1 MRRFFSSSDPKLL
14 FTRRAF
20 LIAGAQ
26 AAGGALILGRLGYLG
41 IFRSPHYRT
50 LADGNRIKLHIL
62 LPRRGII
69 YDRHGEELAGNIS
82 SYRLTM
88 TPAQIDN
95 LPESL
100 FRISEL
106 LNIDPK
112 DSKNILKDIN
122 KHPKFTP
129 YALKQQ
135 LSWEDVCKI
144 EVNLPELSGVEIE
157 AGYQRFYLEP
167 EPFAH
172 LIGYVQAPSD
182 KDQDVDQRLS
192 SLSDY
197 RIGKV
202 GIEKSFQNVLQGVAG
217 YKEVEVN
224 AKRQIVRERKKHES
238 QNGQQLE
245 LSVSAPLQ
253 KFIYERLQ
261 QVESA
266 SVVVMDIL
274 TGEVLSLVSSP
285 SYDTNLFVNG
295 ISQKNWDALQKNPYR
310 ALTNKAIHGLYEPG
324 STFKMAVL
332 LAGLESGRVDPN
344 FQTFCH
350 GYIEVANHRF
360 HCVCRGGHG
369 VVNLKRALQ
378 VSCDVYFY
386 EIAQKIGVEILAQM
400 VRALGFGD
408 KTGIEMPAE
417 RSGLVPSKQWK
428 LEKHKQRWHI
438 GDTILLSIGQGPV
451 LATPLQLAQMMARL
465 LSGKRVVPTI
475 KKRTSAELPLFSSY
489 SFNPKYLAMIKNGID
504 AVVNEVSG
512 TAYHSRINIPG
523 LEMGGKTGTAQVRR
537 ITKLERETRILRN
550 EEIAWKERDHAL
562 FVGYAP
568 IHQPRYVTAVIV
580 EHGGWGSVVA
590 APIGRD
596 ALLKI
601 QEIMIS

>member
-1 MRRFFSSSDPKLL
+1 MKRFSSSSDPKLL

-50 LADGNRIKLHIL
+50 LADGNRVKLHIL

-69 YDRHGEELAGNIS
+69 YDRHGQELAGNIS
-82 SYRLTM
+82 SYRLTIV
-88 TPAQIDN
+88 PALADN
-95 LPESL
+95 LSTS
-100 FRISEL
+100 FSHISHL
-106 LNIDPK
+106 LNL
-112 DSKNILKDIN
+112 DSKEAEDILRDI
-122 KHPKFTP
+122 KRHSRFIP
-129 YALKQQ
+129 YVIKQH
-135 LSWEDVCKI
+135 LSWEEVCKI
-144 EVNLPELSGVEIE
+144 EVNLPELAGVEIE
-157 AGYQRFYLEP
+157 AGYQRFYLDS

-172 LIGYVQAPSD
+172 LIGYVQAPSE
-182 KDQDVDQRLS
+182 KDEVDQRLV

-202 GIEKSFQNVLQGVAG
+202 GIEKSFQETLQGVAG

-224 AKRQIVRERKKHES
+224 AKRQIVRDRRKYES
-238 QNGQQLE
+238 QNGQQLN
-245 LSVSAPLQ
+245 LSISAPLQ
-253 KFIYERLQ
+253 KFMYERLQ
-261 QVESA
+261 QVESG

-274 TGEVLSLVSSP
+274 TGEILSLVSSP
-285 SYDTNLFVNG
+285 SYNTNLFVNG
-295 ISQKNWDALQKNPYR
+295 ISKKNWNALQKSPYR

-344 FQTFCH
+344 FQTFCR

-369 VVNLKRALQ
+369 VVDLRRALQ

-386 EIAQKIGVEILAQM
+386 EIAQKIGVEILTKMA
-400 VRALGFGD
+400 RNLGFGA

-417 RSGLVPSKQWK
+417 RAGLVPSKLWK
-428 LEKHKQRWHI
+428 LERHNQRWHI
-438 GDTILLSIGQGPV
+438 GDTILLSIGQGPILV
-451 LATPLQLAQMMARL
+451 TPLQLAQMMGRL
-465 LSGKRVVPTI
+465 LTGNSVVPTI
-475 KKRTSAELPLFSSY
+475 KKRTSSELPIFSSY
-489 SFNPKYLAMIKNGID
+489 SFKSHSLALIKDGID
-504 AVVNEVSG
+504 AVINEVSG
-512 TAYHSRINIPG
+512 TAYHARINIPG
-523 LEMGGKTGTAQVRR
+523 WEMGGKTGTAQVRR

-550 EEIAWKERDHAL
+550 EELAWKERDHAL

-568 IHQPRYVTAVIV
+568 IHQPRYVTAVVV

-596 ALLKI
+596 ALLKT
-601 QEIMIS
+601 QELLAS

>member
-1 MRRFFSSSDPKLL
+1 MTRFSSSSDPKLL

-20 LIAGAQ
+20 LVAGAQ
-26 AAGGALILGRLGYLG
+26 AAGGALILVRLGYLG

-62 LPRRGII
+62 LPKRGII
-69 YDRHGEELAGNIS
+69 YDRHGQELAGNIS
-82 SYRLTM
+82 SYRLTIV
-88 TPAQIDN
+88 PALAEN
-95 LPESL
+95 LSL
-100 FRISEL
+100 NFSHISQL
-106 LNIDPK
+106 LNLN
-112 DSKNILKDIN
+112 SKETEEILKDIK
-122 KHPKFTP
+122 KHSRFTP
-129 YALKQQ
+129 YIIKHH
-135 LSWEDVCKI
+135 LSWEEVCKI
-144 EVNLPELSGVEIE
+144 EVNLPELPGVEIE
-157 AGYQRFYLEP
+157 AGYQRFYLDS

-172 LIGYVQAPSD
+172 LIGYVQTPSE
-182 KDQDVDQRLS
+182 KDEVDQRLA

-202 GIEKSFQNVLQGVAG
+202 GIEKSFQETLQGIAG

-224 AKRQIVRERKKHES
+224 AKRQIVRDRRKHDS
-238 QNGQQLE
+238 QNGQQLN
-245 LSVSAPLQ
+245 LSISAPLQ
-253 KFIYERLQ
+253 KFMHERLQ

-274 TGEVLSLVSSP
+274 TGEILTLISSP

-295 ISQKNWDALQKNPYR
+295 ISKKNWNALQKNPYR

-332 LAGLESGRVDPN
+332 LAGLESGRIEPN
-344 FQTFCH
+344 FQTFCR

-369 VVNLKRALQ
+369 VVDLRRALQ

-386 EIAQKIGVEILAQM
+386 EIAQKIGVEILAKM
-400 VRALGFGD
+400 AKNLGFGA
-408 KTGIEMPAE
+408 KTGIEMPSE
-417 RSGLVPSKQWK
+417 KTGLVPSKLWK
-428 LEKHKQRWHI
+428 LEKHNQRWHV
-438 GDTILLSIGQGPV
+438 GDTILFSIGQGPI
-451 LATPLQLAQMMARL
+451 LATPLQLAQMMGRL
-465 LSGKRVVPTI
+465 LTGKSVVPTI
-475 KKRTSAELPLFSSY
+475 QKRTSAELPVFSSY
-489 SFNPKYLAMIKNGID
+489 SFKPHNLALIKDGID
-504 AVVNEVSG
+504 AVINEVSG
-512 TAYHSRINIPG
+512 TAYHARITIPG
-523 LEMGGKTGTAQVRR
+523 WEMGGKTGTAQVRR

-550 EEIAWKERDHAL
+550 EELAWKERDHAL

-596 ALLKI
+596 ALLKA
-601 QEIMIS
+601 QELLA

>member
-1 MRRFFSSSDPKLL
+1 MKRFFSSSDPKLL

-50 LADGNRIKLHIL
+50 LADGNRVKLHIL

-69 YDRHGEELAGNIS
+69 YDRHGQELAGNIS
-82 SYRLTM
+82 SYRLTIV
-88 TPAQIDN
+88 PAQIDN
-95 LPESL
+95 LPASL
-100 FRISEL
+100 SHISQL
-106 LNIDPK
+106 LNLDLK
-112 DSKNILKDIN
+112 DSKNILKDLK

-129 YALKQQ
+129 YILKQH
-135 LSWEDVCKI
+135 LTWEEVCKI
-144 EVNLPELSGVEIE
+144 EVNLPELPGVEIE
-157 AGYQRFYLEP
+157 AGYQRFYLDA

-182 KDQDVDQRLS
+182 KDDVDERLAP
-192 SLSDY
+192 LSDY

-202 GIEKSFQNVLQGVAG
+202 GIEKSFQNTLQGVAG

-224 AKRQIVRERKKHES
+224 AKRQIIRERKKHES
-238 QNGQQLE
+238 QNGQQLN
-245 LSVSAPLQ
+245 LSISAPLQ
-253 KFIYERLQ
+253 KFVYERLQ

-274 TGEVLSLVSSP
+274 TGEILSLVSSP

-295 ISQKNWDALQKNPYR
+295 IPKKNWNALQKSPYR

-344 FQTFCH
+344 FQTFCQ

-369 VVNLKRALQ
+369 LVDLRRALQ
-378 VSCDVYFY
+378 VSCDIYFY
-386 EIAQKIGVEILAQM
+386 EIAQKIGVEILTKMA
-400 VRALGFGD
+400 RDLGFGA

-417 RSGLVPSKQWK
+417 RSGLVPSKLWK
-428 LEKHKQRWHI
+428 LEKHNQRWHI
-438 GDTILLSIGQGPV
+438 GDTILLSIGQGPI
-451 LATPLQLAQMMARL
+451 LGTPLQLAQMMGRL
-465 LSGKRVVPTI
+465 LTGKYILPTL
-475 KKRTSAELPLFSSY
+475 KKRTVSKLPIFSSY
-489 SFNPKYLAMIKNGID
+489 SFNPSYLAMIKDGID
-504 AVVNEVSG
+504 AVINETSG
-512 TAYHSRINIPG
+512 TAYHARINVPG
-523 LEMGGKTGTAQVRR
+523 WEMGGKTGTAQVRR

-550 EEIAWKERDHAL
+550 EELAWKERDHAL

-568 IHQPRYVTAVIV
+568 VHHPRYVTAVVV

-596 ALLKI
+596 ALLKT
-601 QEIMIS
+601 QELMVS